1 MSGDARSAGYRRQR
15 DAMREHYPRF
25 SEAEYERRYG
35 LVCGL
40 LDEED
45 LEALVVYGDSGCG
58 FLNQL
63 AVHWLSNY
71 IDEMYAYVVFPRR
84 GEPTVWCSVPPD
96 QPAAMACSVL
106 EDVRA
111 GGMSMSMA
119 ARVAERLG
127 ELRLDGKRVGVVDN
141 FAIAPALPHAHA
153 ELFARELPRTAFV
166 NVTGRFEELKSVPS
180 DEEMEWFR
188 KGVQL
193 TDLAH
198 DALVS
203 AVEVGRTEAELWG
216 AVHSS
221 YLLRGGSF
229 CFSILG
235 STEMADPV
243 MSYPH
248 GISNLGA
255 TRKVKRGDLVMAEIS
270 GSYYGYS
277 GQCFCGV
284 ALGEPTRELWDMHR
298 FATGLYEE
306 LCRVVRPGNGDED
319 VLRVAGSIRERGL
332 DIEAPLIHAWGT
344 HFGVPAI
351 GMESWGPGPTTFREG
366 QLIVIEPNPCTPDT
380 LLGIQVGNMT
390 RVGADGAEPLHSRG
404 TELVVK

>member
-1 MSGDARSAGYRRQR
+1 MDREEGYRLQR

-25 SEAEYERRYG
+25 SAAEYERRYG
-35 LVCGL
+35 LLRSLMDDEGL
-40 LDEED
+40 DCL
-45 LEALVVYGDSGCG
+45 LVYGDSGCG

-63 AVHWLSNY
+63 AVHWVSNY
-71 IDEMYAYVVFPRR
+71 IDEMYSYVVFPRE

-96 QPAAMACSVL
+96 RAAAMACSVL

-119 ARVAERLG
+119 RNVADRLSR
-127 ELRLDGKRVGVVDN
+127 ELRLDGRRIGIVDN
-141 FAIAPALPHAHA
+141 FAIAPALPQAHYEVFVEALPRA
-153 ELFARELPRTAFV
+153 ELV
-166 NVTGRFEELKSVPS
+166 NVTGSFEALKAIPS

-188 KGVQL
+188 RGVEL
-193 TDLAH
+193 TDVAH
-198 DALVS
+198 DALVE
-203 AVEVGRTEAELWG
+203 AAAPGKTEAELWG

-235 STEMADPV
+235 STEMARPR

-255 TRKVKRGDLVMAEIS
+255 TRKVQRGDLVMAEIS

-284 ALGEPTRELWDMHR
+284 ALGEPPDDLWEMHR
-298 FATGLYEE
+298 FAGELYDE
-306 LCRVVRPGNGDED
+306 LCTVVRPGGGDRE
-319 VLRVAGSIRERGL
+319 VLEVAGKIRDRGL

-344 HFGVPAI
+344 HFGIPAI
-351 GMESWGPGPTTFREG
+351 GMENWGPDPVSFAEG
-366 QLIVIEPNPCTPDT
+366 QLIVIEPNPCTADT

-390 RVGADGAEPLHSRG
+390 QVRSEGAVPLHRRG
-404 TELVVK
+404 TELIVK